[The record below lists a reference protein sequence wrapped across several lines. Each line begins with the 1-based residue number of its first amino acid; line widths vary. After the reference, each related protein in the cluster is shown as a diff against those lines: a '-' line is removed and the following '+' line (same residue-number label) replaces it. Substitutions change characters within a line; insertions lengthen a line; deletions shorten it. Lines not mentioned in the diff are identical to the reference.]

1 MMALIQMDYPLRNEP
16 YFVSSF
22 IAGLT
27 EGIKHYL
34 ISNNPLTLCD
44 TYWKAKELEKG
55 IMIKKFLLT
64 PSSTYTKANTTLFN
78 LFLLYCLFSAADYR
92 LESEPLKNFQ
102 GIDFEDLEQHQAGY
116 PGKCP

>member
-44 TYWKAKELEKG
+44 TYWKTKELEKG
-55 IMIKKFLLT
+55 IMIKKI
-64 PSSTYTKANTTLFN
+64 PPYTLIH
-78 LFLLYCLFSAADYR
+78 LYQSQYSFV
-92 LESEPLKNFQ
+92 
-102 GIDFEDLEQHQAGY
+102 
-116 PGKCP
+116 